1 MNGRERRLKCRLW
14 ATNLFN
20 KIKQTN
26 KNYPVGEKQAGW
38 LAGKAGLDRAG
49 QGWTRLDTDDIKHK
63 VTNPHGTANTRRL

>member
-1 MNGRERRLKCRLW
+1 MEESEDSNAGYGQLIYLI
-14 ATNLFN
+14 

-38 LAGKAGLDRAG
+38 LAGRAGLDKAG